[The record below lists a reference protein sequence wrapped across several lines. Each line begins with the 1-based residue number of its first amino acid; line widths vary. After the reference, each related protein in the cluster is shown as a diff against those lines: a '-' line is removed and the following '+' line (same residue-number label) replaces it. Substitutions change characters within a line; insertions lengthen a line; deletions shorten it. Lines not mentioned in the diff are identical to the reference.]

1 MDGCRV
7 RRRAGSKQGEILSHK
22 LNMPTFGLLR
32 LASACWRI
40 VTLINVTF
48 EEDVR
53 KPVLFL
59 LWLGGQIPGLVQ
71 SGVDRS
77 LKELERRGDEFE
89 SFSWELLWMAVTK
102 AEQGTVQ
109 VTPTLLLSIRHF

>member
-7 RRRAGSKQGEILSHK
+7 RRRGSSKQGGI

-89 SFSWELLWMAVTK
+89 SLSWEVLWMAVTK